1 MRGRLSHPWV
11 PHVRAL
17 FSQFALEPSA
27 VFKKHAAVSYREA
40 GPALGARFR
49 VVEWYTRIALPS
61 ATVSFNSCFFS
72 HGCSKQGAPA
82 GSIQQAAGSRQHHRG
97 SCWGA
102 GHSAKLAPSVG
113 CNCTLARAR
122 PVAASEHQQAAGS
135 ITGGRLGGGGS
146 QREAGPNTTC
156 QLLKLRLS
164 ACGHAR
170 RAARRSQRAAPA
182 ATRWQR
188 SAGGNARRSELRRPA
203 AAAPAAAAA
212 APGCALLR

>member
-135 ITGGRLGGGGS
+135 ITGGRLGGGS